1 MFEGILSMIPSFIS
15 RCLMFGGILS
25 MIPFS
30 GYSDLFGMLLLY
42 LWGLGLS
49 VFLTLGPLN
58 AGAVLFISVGGVC
71 GTAFVPL
78 LNLFRTRWKGQG
90 ALGLRATRISRL
102 LGGACGIRNTR
113 ATPLLLAPYECPL
126 FSPCFFVVYQG
137 NA

>member
-1 MFEGILSMIPSFIS
+1 
-15 RCLMFGGILS
+15 

-30 GYSDLFGMLLLY
+30 GYSDLFWMLLLY

-102 LGGACGIRNTR
+102 FGVCKVSEIPETSLCSSLRTSALYFLHVFLWYIREMR
-113 ATPLLLAPYECPL
+113 EAK
-126 FSPCFFVVYQG
+126 
-137 NA
+137 